1 MARRPVSRPLTAGE
15 LVEQLRALDPAGRL
29 APELDGDPATSIER
43 VATPEAAGTGDLA
56 FIADARRLVEAR
68 LRPAAVLIVT
78 DGEGEWASSVRLIH
92 PKPRLIFA
100 HALDL
105 LNPPPAFVASISPGA
120 QVAPD
125 AIIDG
130 ARVEAFAT
138 VGTGVRVGVGSMIC
152 SGAVIGR
159 GARVGRDCVI
169 HPNATIADGVV
180 LGDRVIIHSGAVIGA
195 DGFGFEHD
203 GARWVKIQQ
212 MGSVIIGD
220 DVEIGASSTVD
231 RGAIEDTVIGDGV
244 KIDDQVHIAHN
255 CVIGAGTIIAGCAG
269 VAGSTRIGRNCM
281 IGGAAMI
288 VGHITICDG
297 TVVSGGTL
305 VAASID
311 EPGQYTGV
319 FPTTDHRAWMRI
331 AAALRRS
338 GQRKG

>member
-15 LVEQLRALDPAGRL
+15 LVERLRALDPAGRL
-29 APELDGDPATSIER
+29 APELAGDPAARIER
-43 VATPEAAGTGDLA
+43 VATPEAADAGDLA
-56 FIADARRLVEAR
+56 FIADARRLGDAR
-68 LRPAAVLIVT
+68 CRPAAVLIVA
-78 DGEGEWASSVRLIH
+78 DGQGEWVSAARLIH

-105 LNPPPAFVASISPGA
+105 LNPPPEFVAAVSPGA
-120 QVAPD
+120 HVAAD
-125 AIIDG
+125 ALVDS
-130 ARVEAFAT
+130 ARVEAGAT
-138 VGTGVRVGVGSMIC
+138 VGAGTQVGAGSTIG
-152 SGAVIGR
+152 SGAAIGR
-159 GARVGRDCVI
+159 SVRVGRDCVI

-212 MGSVIIGD
+212 IGSVIIGD

-288 VGHITICDG
+288 VGHITICDRA
-297 TVVSGGTL
+297 VVSGGTL

-319 FPTTDHRAWMRI
+319 FPTTDHRTWMRI

-338 GQRKG
+338 GQR